1 MESKVEYR
9 VLAPDSVAWHIQAAL
24 VADRSGNEAARDL
37 ALCEAARVAAE
48 RRLVEPMKRYDCQT
62 TGQRIDAIE
71 AGLPPQFQVAA
82 RRMRARMRYVA
93 DVLRSARR
101 MLDTPTEDE
110 VDGLLLH
117 AIGQLRMADGKDGAD
132 GSDEGR
138 CYDCRTT
145 GERIA
150 DLRRELAMQAQL
162 MHGLANRLD
171 ALEAWQVA
179 MAQDSVEDDTLFR
192 IYDTVARRER
202 ALAAG
207 GA

>member
-1 MESKVEYR
+1 METVTVPR
-9 VLAPDSVAWHIQAAL
+9 SVCIDGEWFAAHWAVQA
-24 VADRSGNEAARDL
+24 VDGGSGELLITASAAGRDL
-37 ALCEAARVAAE
+37 
-48 RRLVEPMKRYDCQT
+48 
-62 TGQRIDAIE
+62 
-71 AGLPPQFQVAA
+71 
-82 RRMRARMRYVA
+82 
-93 DVLRSARR
+93 VLRMGMDLVRDLRGQAGFDGPAAADEARAELAYWR
-101 MLDTPTEDE
+101 ESVEFAVKLLAKGRTAGQNIVTQSGHAEE
-110 VDGLLLH
+110 YLRGLLALD
-117 AIGQLRMADGKDGAD
+117 GADEADGAD
-132 GSDEGR
+132 GSDEAT

-207 GA
+207 GV

>member
-1 MESKVEYR
+1 MDTITVPSSVFVNGQWATAHWMVDVVDDSTGEMIITAT
-9 VLAPDSVAWHIQAAL
+9 VLPDGQGAPVVAAL
-24 VADRSGNEAARDL
+24 RMDMGLAREL
-37 ALCEAARVAAE
+37 RA
-48 RRLVEPMKRYDCQT
+48 M
-62 TGQRIDAIE
+62 
-71 AGLPPQFQVAA
+71 AGFGGEG
-82 RRMRARMRYVA
+82 
-93 DVLRSARR
+93 
-101 MLDTPTEDE
+101 LD
-110 VDGLLLH
+110 GS
-117 AIGQLRMADGKDGAD
+117 DGAD
-132 GSDEGR
+132 GSDEGP

>member
-1 MESKVEYR
+1 MNAINAPQSVYVDGQWLDAQWLVET
-9 VLAPDSVAWHIQAAL
+9 VDGASGEMVITATVIGEGAPVVTAL
-24 VADRSGNEAARDL
+24 RMNMDL
-37 ALCEAARVAAE
+37 AR
-48 RRLVEPMKRYDCQT
+48 
-62 TGQRIDAIE
+62 
-71 AGLPPQFQVAA
+71 
-82 RRMRARMRYVA
+82 
-93 DVLRSARR
+93 
-101 MLDTPTEDE
+101 
-110 VDGLLLH
+110 
-117 AIGQLRMADGKDGAD
+117 QLRAMAGFVPGETLEAD
-132 GSDEGR
+132 EP